1 MSLLAFIGDPDKSNQ
16 EKIINL
22 LKAVSHLDE
31 FRNIDSSDLF
41 SDPQRIYIII
51 DDLVINIPRGALAI
65 AFQGKI
71 SRRYA
76 RPILTCLH

>member
-22 LKAVSHLDE
+22 LKAVSNLDK

-51 DDLVINIPRGALAI
+51 DDLVINIPREEN
-65 AFQGKI
+65 
-71 SRRYA
+71 
-76 RPILTCLH
+76 